1 MLTMLRRGAQ
11 TWVAKGLFFLLV
23 ASFAVWGVSGSMFSG
38 GGDTVV
44 SVGETEVS
52 ALEFRL
58 AYDRQ
63 LSLLSQQF
71 GTRITTE
78 QARAFGIENQV
89 YSQLVAG
96 AALDEQARNMQL
108 GLSEDRLAG
117 LIAADPAFQGINGQ
131 FSRQNFAAVLR
142 NVGMSED
149 DYIRNRQQV
158 AVRTQVVEALADG
171 FELPDTLLDA
181 FGRHRAETRTVDYL
195 IVDESMIDPIGEPSD
210 EELAAYF
217 EDNGSRFTA
226 PEYRSI
232 AYVTL
237 TASDIADPDGIDA
250 EVVRAE
256 FDNNADRYTSVER
269 RTLDQLVFPNREAA
283 EAAAVALA
291 EGTSFDDVVA
301 EAGRTAAD
309 VRIGTFARNQMTN
322 AALAEAAFAVDEAG
336 GVTDVVDGP
345 FGPVIMRVA
354 AIEGGEETAFED
366 VEAQIREDLAMA
378 EAAQTLFDVFNAY
391 EDARAGGLSV
401 QDAAREQQLTPV
413 VIEAVDRSGRT
424 PEGDVLSDLPQSR
437 DLLAQ
442 AFDTDIGIE
451 TQPINLGSDGYLF
464 FEVLDI
470 EEARDRTLDEVRDD
484 VVADWQ
490 ADQRAAALAAR
501 AEELRASAA
510 DGTPL
515 AEIATELGA
524 TVRTEYNLQRDSEN
538 ATFGPEAIAAAFAGP
553 GGHVATAPAANGAG
567 EIVMRVNEVAI
578 SASNAISDQE
588 RAAIARSGGDDLL
601 DQLVTRLQA
610 EYPVRINQQLGTQ
623 ALGF

>member
-195 IVDESMIDPIGEPSD
+195 IVDESMIDPIGEPTD
-210 EELAAYF
+210 EELATYF
-217 EDNGSRFTA
+217 EENRSRYTA

-232 AYVTL
+232 AYVSL
-237 TASDIADPDGIDA
+237 TASDIADPEAIDA

-256 FDNNADRYTSVER
+256 FDNNADRYTSVEQ

-283 EAAAVALA
+283 EAAAAALA

-309 VRIGTFARNQMTN
+309 VRIGTYARNQMTN

-336 GVTDVVDGP
+336 SVTDVVDGP
-345 FGPVIMRVA
+345 FGPVILRVA

-366 VEAQIREDLAMA
+366 VEAEIREDLALA

-470 EEARDRTLDEVRDD
+470 EEARDRALDEVRDD

-567 EIVMRVNEVAI
+567 DIVMRVNEVAI

-588 RAAIARSGGDDLL
+588 RTAIARSGGDDLL

>member
-96 AALDEQARNMQL
+96 AALDEQARNMEL

-195 IVDESMIDPIGEPSD
+195 IVDESMIDPIGEPTD

-217 EDNGSRFTA
+217 EENRSRYTA

-256 FDNNADRYTSVER
+256 FDNNPERYTSVEQ

-283 EAAAVALA
+283 EAAAAALA

-322 AALAEAAFAVDEAG
+322 AALAEAAFAVEEAG
-336 GVTDVVDGP
+336 GTTDVVDGP
-345 FGPVIMRVA
+345 FGPVILRVA

-366 VEAQIREDLAMA
+366 VEAEIREDLALA
-378 EAAQTLFDVFNAY
+378 EASQTLFDVFNAY

-424 PEGDVLSDLPQSR
+424 PEGDVLSDLPQ
-437 DLLAQ
+437 
-442 AFDTDIGIE
+442 
-451 TQPINLGSDGYLF
+451 
-464 FEVLDI
+464 
-470 EEARDRTLDEVRDD
+470 
-484 VVADWQ
+484 
-490 ADQRAAALAAR
+490 
-501 AEELRASAA
+501 
-510 DGTPL
+510 
-515 AEIATELGA
+515 
-524 TVRTEYNLQRDSEN
+524 
-538 ATFGPEAIAAAFAGP
+538 
-553 GGHVATAPAANGAG
+553 
-567 EIVMRVNEVAI
+567 
-578 SASNAISDQE
+578 
-588 RAAIARSGGDDLL
+588 
-601 DQLVTRLQA
+601 
-610 EYPVRINQQLGTQ
+610 
-623 ALGF
+623 

>member
-283 EAAAVALA
+283 EAAATSLA

-322 AALAEAAFAVDEAG
+322 EALAEAAFAVDEAG

-464 FEVLDI
+464 FEVLDV

-578 SASNAISDQE
+578 SASNAISEQE
-588 RAAIARSGGDDLL
+588 RTAIARSGGDDLL

>member
-195 IVDESMIDPIGEPSD
+195 IVDESMIDPIGEPTD

-256 FDNNADRYTSVER
+256 FDNNPERYTSVEQ

-283 EAAAVALA
+283 EAAAATLA

-336 GVTDVVDGP
+336 GVTDVIDGP
-345 FGPVIMRVA
+345 FGPVILRVA

-401 QDAAREQQLTPV
+401 QDAAREQRLTPV

-464 FEVLDI
+464 YEVLDI

-553 GGHVATAPAANGAG
+553 GGHVATAPANGPPAWQS
-567 EIVMRVNEVAI
+567 VA
-578 SASNAISDQE
+578 
-588 RAAIARSGGDDLL
+588 LW
-601 DQLVTRLQA
+601 
-610 EYPVRINQQLGTQ
+610 
-623 ALGF
+623 

>member
-195 IVDESMIDPIGEPSD
+195 IVDESMIDPIGEPTD

-283 EAAAVALA
+283 EAAAAALA

-501 AEELRASAA
+501 AEEMRASAA

-578 SASNAISDQE
+578 SASNAISEQE
-588 RAAIARSGGDDLL
+588 RNAIARSGGDDLL

>member
-96 AALDEQARNMQL
+96 AALDEQARNMEL

-195 IVDESMIDPIGEPSD
+195 IVDESMIDPIGEPTD
-210 EELAAYF
+210 EELATYF
-217 EDNGSRFTA
+217 EENRSRYTA

-232 AYVTL
+232 AYVSL
-237 TASDIADPDGIDA
+237 TASDIADPEAIDA

-256 FDNNADRYTSVER
+256 FDNNAERYTSVEQ

-283 EAAAVALA
+283 EAAATSLA

-322 AALAEAAFAVDEAG
+322 AALAEAAFAVEEAG
-336 GVTDVVDGP
+336 GTTDVVDGP
-345 FGPVIMRVA
+345 FGPVILRVS

-366 VEAQIREDLAMA
+366 VEAEIREDLALA
-378 EAAQTLFDVFNAY
+378 EASQTLFDVFNAY

-424 PEGDVLSDLPQSR
+424 PEGDVVSDLPQSR

-588 RAAIARSGGDDLL
+588 RTAIARSGGDDLL

>member
-171 FELPDTLLDA
+171 FELPDTMLDA

-217 EDNGSRFTA
+217 EDNGSRYTA

-256 FDNNADRYTSVER
+256 FDNNPERYTSVEQ

-283 EAAAVALA
+283 EAAAAALA

-309 VRIGTFARNQMTN
+309 VRIGTFAQNQMTN

-345 FGPVIMRVA
+345 FGPVILRVA

-366 VEAQIREDLAMA
+366 VEAEIREDLAMA
-378 EAAQTLFDVFNAY
+378 EASQTLFDVFNAY

-588 RAAIARSGGDDLL
+588 RTAIARSGGDDLL

>member
-195 IVDESMIDPIGEPSD
+195 IVDESMIDPIGEPTD
-210 EELAAYF
+210 EELATYF
-217 EDNGSRFTA
+217 EENRSRYTA

-232 AYVTL
+232 AYVSL
-237 TASDIADPDGIDA
+237 TASDIADPEAIDA

-283 EAAAVALA
+283 EAAAAALA

-309 VRIGTFARNQMTN
+309 VRIGTYARNQMTN

-345 FGPVIMRVA
+345 FGPVILRVA

-366 VEAQIREDLAMA
+366 VEAEIREDLALA
-378 EAAQTLFDVFNAY
+378 EASQTLFDVFNAY
-391 EDARAGGLSV
+391 EDSRAGGLSV

-578 SASNAISDQE
+578 SASNAISEQE
-588 RAAIARSGGDDLL
+588 RNAIARSGGDDLL

>member
-11 TWVAKGLFFLLV
+11 TWVAKVLFFLLV
-23 ASFAVWGVSGSMFSG
+23 ASFAVWGVSGAMFSG

-96 AALDEQARNMQL
+96 AALDEQARDMQL

-117 LIAADPAFQGINGQ
+117 LIAEDPAFQGINGQ
-131 FSRQNFAAVLR
+131 FSRQNFAAVLQ

-149 DYIRNRQQV
+149 DYIRNREQV

-171 FELPDTLLDA
+171 FKLPDTLLDA

-195 IVDESMIDPIGEPSD
+195 IVDESMIDPISEPTD

-217 EDNGSRFTA
+217 EDNGSRYTA

-237 TASDIADPDGIDA
+237 TASDIADPEAIDA

-256 FDNNADRYTSVER
+256 FDNNPERYTSVER
-269 RTLDQLVFPNREAA
+269 RTLDQLVFPDREAA
-283 EAAAVALA
+283 EAAAAELA
-291 EGTSFDDVVA
+291 EGTPFDEIVS
-301 EAGRTAAD
+301 EAGRSAAD
-309 VRIGTFARNQMTN
+309 VRIGTFARTEMTN
-322 AALAEAAFAVDEAG
+322 AALAEAAFAVEEAG
-336 GVTDVVDGP
+336 GVTDVVNGP
-345 FGPVIMRVA
+345 FGPVILRVA
-354 AIEGGEETAFED
+354 TIEGGEETAFED
-366 VEAQIREDLAMA
+366 VEAEIREDLAVA
-378 EAAQTLFDVFNAY
+378 EASQTLFDVFNAY
-391 EDARAGGLSV
+391 EDARAGGLPL
-401 QDAAREQQLTPV
+401 QEAAREQQLEPV
-413 VIEAVDRSGRT
+413 VVEAVDRSGRT
-424 PEGDVLSDLPQSR
+424 PEGDVMSDLPQSQ

-442 AFDTDIGIE
+442 AFETEIGIE
-451 TQPINLGSDGYLF
+451 AQPLNLGSDGYVF

-490 ADQRAAALAAR
+490 AEQRAAALAAR
-501 AEELRASAA
+501 AEELRASVA

-515 AEIATELGA
+515 ADIATELG
-524 TVRTEYNLQRDSEN
+524 TNVRTEYNLQRDSEN
-538 ATFGPEAIAAAFAGP
+538 PTFGPEAIAAAFAGP
-553 GGHVATAPAANGAG
+553 GGHVATAQDANGAG
-567 EIVMRVNEVAI
+567 QIVMRVNEVAI
-578 SASNAISDQE
+578 SASNAIPDQE
-588 RAAIARSGGDDLL
+588 RTAIARSGGDDLL

>member
-1 MLTMLRRGAQ
+1 MLRRGAQ